1 MSQSDEN
8 GSIWKRIQ
16 SIPDNVVMGVFILTM
31 VVPLLVPV
39 SLPAG
44 ITPPVRQFHEYIEN
58 MPDGSVVV
66 FATQLIPF
74 NYGDNAPSTAAVFNF
89 LINSPNLKV
98 ILVFESADAPIM
110 FDITSEE
117 YGIVIPEWRKYGED
131 WVRFGFYPGLESGVS
146 VLADDISAMYST
158 DYFGTPIEELPMMED
173 IKSAADFDLWVQVT
187 SWTYVAEYIVRQI
200 YARYGV
206 PIAFSPAGMTIMTVI
221 PYYPHITPGFVMG
234 LSGAPQLN
242 QLTGFKSELGNSLAN
257 AFSFMV
263 LWTIILAILGV
274 VGGIMEE
281 RSS

>member
-1 MSQSDEN
+1 M
-8 GSIWKRIQ
+8 
-16 SIPDNVVMGVFILTM
+16 
-31 VVPLLVPV
+31 
-39 SLPAG
+39 
-44 ITPPVRQFHEYIEN
+44 
-58 MPDGSVVV
+58 
-66 FATQLIPF
+66 
-74 NYGDNAPSTAAVFNF
+74 
-89 LINSPNLKV
+89 
-98 ILVFESADAPIM
+98 VFESADAPIM

-131 WVRFGFYPGLESGVS
+131 WVRFGYYPGLESGVS

-158 DYFGTPIEELPMMED
+158 DYYGTPIEDLPIMD
-173 IKSAADFDLWVQVT
+173 DVKTAADFDLWVQVT

-242 QLTGFKSELGNSLAN
+242 QLTGFESELGNSLAN

-263 LWTIILAILGV
+263 LWTIVLAVLGV

-281 RSS
+281 RSSSG